1 VIESTL
7 AENSRVPGCR
17 RRRVSRRCTVGV
29 EVGEFER
36 KVRRVGVTGRNRGT
50 PGGTDAA
57 ESENIDAGVEALAD
71 RWQ

>member
-1 VIESTL
+1 V
-7 AENSRVPGCR
+7 
-17 RRRVSRRCTVGV
+17 
-29 EVGEFER
+29 
-36 KVRRVGVTGRNRGT
+36 KGRNRGT